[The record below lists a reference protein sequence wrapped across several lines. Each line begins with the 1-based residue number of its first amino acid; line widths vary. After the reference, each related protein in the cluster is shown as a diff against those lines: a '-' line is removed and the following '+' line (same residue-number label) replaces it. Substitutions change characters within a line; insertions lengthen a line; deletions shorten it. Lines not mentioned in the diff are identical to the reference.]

1 MIKYLQTPFHFDA
14 YKMQQE
20 LLSLQGKKWP
30 LHYQTRHFEG
40 EWSALALRSIDG
52 TSVNPII
59 SPLNDAIY
67 HDTDLLNQ
75 SPYFQQV
82 LKTFQCPLL
91 SVRLLKLSAGS
102 VIKEHKDAELF
113 FESGLARFHIPVITN
128 NAVEFYLQGERIHL
142 EEGECWYCNFNLR
155 HSLANKGE
163 TDRIHL
169 VIDAAVN
176 KWIKD
181 LFSSNAVIN
190 KKEIDDPEPPGMD
203 EHTKKE
209 TIRHLRMMNTA
220 VSNHLADE
228 MENSLHRTNDF
239 PTHPPTS

>member
-1 MIKYLQTPFHFDA
+1 MIKYLQTPLYFDA

-20 LLSLQGKKWP
+20 LFSLQGKQWP

-59 SPLNDAIY
+59 SPLNDAAY

-128 NAVEFYLQGERIHL
+128 DAVEFYLQGERIHL
-142 EEGECWYCNFNLR
+142 EEGECWYCNFNLP

-169 VIDAAVN
+169 VIDAEVN
-176 KWIKD
+176 EWIKD
-181 LFSSNAVIN
+181 MFSSDAVTN
-190 KKEIDDPEPPGMD
+190 KKEIQDSGEPVMD
-203 EHTKKE
+203 EHTKRE
-209 TIRHLRMMNTA
+209 IIRHLRSMNTETA
-220 VSNHLADE
+220 ARLADE
-228 MENSLHRTNDF
+228 MEKSLNS
-239 PTHPPTS
+239 

>member
-1 MIKYLQTPFHFDA
+1 MIKYLQTPLYFDA

-20 LLSLQGKKWP
+20 LFSLQGKQWP

-59 SPLNDAIY
+59 SPLNDAAY

-128 NAVEFYLQGERIHL
+128 DAVEFYLQGERIHL
-142 EEGECWYCNFNLR
+142 EEGECWYCNFNLP
-155 HSLANKGE
+155 HSLANKGK

-169 VIDAAVN
+169 VIDAEVN
-176 KWIKD
+176 EWIKD
-181 LFSSNAVIN
+181 MFSSDAVTN
-190 KKEIDDPEPPGMD
+190 KKEIQDSGEPVMD
-203 EHTKKE
+203 EHTKRE
-209 TIRHLRMMNTA
+209 IIRHLRSMNTETA
-220 VSNHLADE
+220 ARLADE
-228 MENSLHRTNDF
+228 MEKSLN
-239 PTHPPTS
+239 P